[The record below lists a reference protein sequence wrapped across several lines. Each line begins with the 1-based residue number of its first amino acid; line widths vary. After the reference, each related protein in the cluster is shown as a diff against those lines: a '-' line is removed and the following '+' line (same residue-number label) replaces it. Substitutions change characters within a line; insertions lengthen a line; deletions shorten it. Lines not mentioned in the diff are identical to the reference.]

1 MGAICG
7 KEKSASKKVK
17 PSQAPQPQPST
28 TVAAARQAPAQAA
41 VQQPQQPQQQ
51 KQPTSATAHQK
62 EPIRP
67 AEQVTTGSSGSKSKT
82 VKVEKELHKYIIG
95 TKGAT
100 IKQIKEDTNCDVEI
114 PENGDTI
121 TVRGSSDSDC
131 QRAID
136 MINKIKGEHKTQSQ
150 KDKEYNDMKDDH
162 EKEHQRTEELY
173 KKGQEKVDRIAKE
186 RDDLHKQADK
196 AFESGDKSLGHQLRE
211 QAKAKTQELEKA
223 SKEASRSV
231 FLSKNAKNDKFTV
244 DLHGLHAN
252 DAIELLVERLD
263 EIKSQKGKEFTIIT
277 GAGNHSDANGPK
289 IKPMVHKLMKEK
301 GYTYSEVNNGSI
313 VCTL

>member
-17 PSQAPQPQPST
+17 PSQAPQQQPSST
-28 TVAAARQAPAQAA
+28 TVAAARQAPAKAA

-51 KQPTSATAHQK
+51 QQQPKSAAAAQK
-62 EPIRP
+62 EPIQT
-67 AEQVTTGSSGSKSKT
+67 AQQTGSSGSKSKT
-82 VKVEKELHKYIIG
+82 INVDKELHKYIIG
-95 TKGAT
+95 TKGST

-114 PENGDTI
+114 PENGETI

-150 KDKEYNDMKDDH
+150 KDKEHSDMKDDH

-223 SKEASRSV
+223 SKEASKSV
-231 FLSKNAKNDKFTV
+231 FIAKNAKNDKFTV

-252 DAIELLVERLD
+252 DAIELLVEHLD
-263 EIKSQKGKEFTIIT
+263 GIKSNKGKEFTIIT

>member
-7 KEKSASKKVK
+7 KEKSASRKVK
-17 PSQAPQPQPST
+17 PSQAPQQQQQST
-28 TVAAARQAPAQAA
+28 TVAAARQAPTQAA
-41 VQQPQQPQQQ
+41 VQQP
-51 KQPTSATAHQK
+51 TSVSHQK
-62 EPIRP
+62 EPIRTAQQP
-67 AEQVTTGSSGSKSKT
+67 TSTSSSSSGGKSKT
-82 VKVEKELHKYIIG
+82 VNVEKELHKYIIG
-95 TKGAT
+95 TKGST
-100 IKQIKEDTNCDVEI
+100 IKQIKDDTNCDIEI
-114 PENGDTI
+114 PENGETI
-121 TVRGSSDSDC
+121 TVRGPSDSDC

-136 MINKIKGEHKTQSQ
+136 MINRIKGEHKTQSQ
-150 KDKEYNDMKDDH
+150 KDKEYSNMKDDH

-211 QAKAKTQELEKA
+211 QAKSKTQELEKA
-223 SKEASRSV
+223 SKDASRSV
-231 FLSKNAKNDKFTV
+231 FLAKNAKNDKFTV

-263 EIKSQKGKEFTIIT
+263 EIKSSKGREFTIIT

>member
-7 KEKSASKKVK
+7 KEKSASRKVK
-17 PSQAPQPQPST
+17 DAPTRPPQSSGT
-28 TVAAARQAPAQAA
+28 TVAAARQTPT
-41 VQQPQQPQQQ
+41 QQQQQPQQQ
-51 KQPTSATAHQK
+51 PRAAQQPTPVSHQK

-67 AEQVTTGSSGSKSKT
+67 AQQTSGSGKSKT
-82 VKVEKELHKYIIG
+82 LNVDKELHKYIIG

-100 IKQIKEDTNCDVEI
+100 IKQIKEDTGCDIEI
-114 PENGDTI
+114 PENGETI

-136 MINKIKGEHKTQSQ
+136 MINKIKGEHKTQNQ

-173 KKGQEKVDRIAKE
+173 KKGQDKVDRIAKE

-231 FLSKNAKNDKFTV
+231 FLAKNAKNDKFTV

-263 EIKSQKGKEFTIIT
+263 EIKSSKGKEFTIIT